1 MRSVVVYGDVNANVI
16 DGSSI
21 WLVSIANVLS
31 RIFDHVHLV
40 LKCQIVDNT
49 LLRSLEGIKNVTIHE
64 PESGTDEMGMVPEQA
79 VKSIQSVV
87 EEFSSPAIVARG
99 FNICY
104 EISQTQSLAPL
115 LWAYVT
121 DIPYPPTKLS
131 ETNASRLRRISS
143 TARRVFA
150 QTEAARSYLEAI
162 VPEAAGKTVLMP
174 PMIPDEAFLP
184 ISDSVNKSLHQRPLR
199 IVYAGKLAREWR
211 TLEMLQLPKELAKLN
226 VEAVLEVVG
235 AKINYDSTEPA
246 WAGTMQH
253 ALEEAH
259 SDKSSG
265 VKWLGALSRSESMEH
280 IRKADLGFGWR
291 TAALDSSLEIST
303 KALEYGAARTAPL
316 VNRTEDHCAIWGAEY
331 PFFVE
336 ADDSIS
342 DVAKRIASA
351 LPKLAEAQEAAC
363 KASGYFSM
371 TAATKRLNHS
381 FSRAIGGPDSRGQSV
396 TRPLRVVVASH
407 DLKFMGELMGHL
419 TKSRRYEVRQ
429 DPWETL
435 HKHDESLSRELA
447 EWADIVFCE
456 WAGPALG
463 WYSQNVSPTTRLI
476 SRLHRFELNGP
487 WMKRVRWEN
496 VDSMVFVSEWVRRT
510 ALEKFGMD
518 GVRTFVIPNVIDL
531 DDFDRPKVRDA
542 EFTLGMVGYVP
553 FLKRPDRALQLLETL
568 VEVDPRYNLRFKG
581 RLPWEY
587 PHVWNDPVQKQLYL
601 EFFDRLSSSQIL
613 RERVVFDGF
622 TADVA
627 SWFRGV
633 GYILSPSELESFH
646 LAAAEGMASRCIPL
660 LWEREGV
667 EEVFGPFASGLKTS
681 SHVETILTSQKT
693 ENFNALGNEARSY
706 ASQWDMAV
714 VLSQW
719 DRVFLE
725 ANT

>member
-1 MRSVVVYGDVNANVI
+1 MKSVVVYGDVNANVI

-21 WLVSIANVLS
+21 WLVSITNVLS
-31 RIFDHVHLV
+31 RIFNHVHLV
-40 LKCQIVDNT
+40 LKCQIVDKT
-49 LLRSLEGIKNVTIHE
+49 LLQSLEGIKNVTIHE
-64 PESGTDEMGMVPEQA
+64 PGSGTDEMGMIPGEA
-79 VKSIQSVV
+79 VKSIQRVV

-99 FNICY
+99 FNICH
-104 EISQTQSLAPL
+104 EISQSQSLASL

-131 ETNASRLRRISS
+131 DTNASRLRRIST
-143 TARRVFA
+143 TARKVFA

-162 VPEAAGKTVLMP
+162 VPEAAGKVVLMP

-184 ISDSVNKSLHQRPLR
+184 INDSVDRCLHQRPLR

-235 AKINYDSTEPA
+235 AKINYDSKEPA
-246 WAGTMQH
+246 WADTMLH
-253 ALEEAH
+253 ALEEAD
-259 SDKSSG
+259 SDESSG
-265 VKWLGALSRSESMEH
+265 VKWLGALPRSESMEH

-303 KALEYGAARTAPL
+303 KALEYGAAGTVPL
-316 VNRTEDHCAIWGAEY
+316 VNRTEEHCALWGAEY
-331 PFFVE
+331 PFFVD
-336 ADDSIS
+336 AGDSIS
-342 DVAKRIASA
+342 DVAKSLVFA
-351 LPKLAEAQEAAC
+351 LPKLAEAQETARR
-363 KASGYFSM
+363 ASEHFSM
-371 TAATKRLNHS
+371 AAAAKRLNHS
-381 FSRAIGGPDSRGQSV
+381 FARAIGSPHSEGQSE

-407 DLKFMGELMGHL
+407 DLKFMGELMEHL
-419 TKSRRYEVRQ
+419 KESRRYEVRQ

-435 HKHDESLSRELA
+435 HKHDETLSRELA
-447 EWADIVFCE
+447 DWADIVFCE

-463 WYSQNVSPTTRLI
+463 WYSQNIAPTTRLI

-487 WMKRVRWEN
+487 WMKQVRWEN
-496 VDSMVFVSEWVRRT
+496 VTSMVFVSEWVRRT
-510 ALEKFGMD
+510 ALEKFGMN
-518 GVRTFVIPNVIDL
+518 GVKTFVIPNVIDL
-531 DDFDRPKVRDA
+531 DDFDRPKVRNA

-553 FLKRPDRALQLLETL
+553 FLKRPDRALQLLEKL
-568 VEVDPRYNLRFKG
+568 VEVDPRYTLRFKG
-581 RLPWEY
+581 RFPWEY

-613 RERVVFDGF
+613 KERVAFDGF

-667 EEVFGPFASGLKTS
+667 HDVFGPFASDLKEPNQI
-681 SHVETILTSQKT
+681 ETILASQK
-693 ENFNALGNEARSY
+693 FQDFKALGNEARSY
-706 ASQWDMAV
+706 ASQWDTAV

-725 ANT
+725 ENP

>member
-1 MRSVVVYGDVNANVI
+1 MKSVVVYGDVNANVI

-21 WLVSIANVLS
+21 WLVSITNVLA

-40 LKCQIVDNT
+40 LKFQIVDKT
-49 LLRSLEGIKNVTIHE
+49 LLRSLEGVKNITIHE
-64 PESGTDEMGMVPEQA
+64 PESGTDEMGMIPKEA
-79 VKSIQSVV
+79 VKSIQRVV
-87 EEFSSPAIVARG
+87 SEFSAPVIVARG
-99 FNICY
+99 FNICH
-104 EISQTQSLAPL
+104 EISQTQSLASL

-131 ETNASRLRRISS
+131 ETNTSRLRRISS

-184 ISDSVNKSLHQRPLR
+184 INDSVNRRLHQKPLR

-211 TLEMLQLPKELAKLN
+211 TLEMLQLPIELAKLN
-226 VEAVLEVVG
+226 VEAELEVVG
-235 AKINYDSTEPA
+235 AKINYDPAEPG
-246 WAGTMQH
+246 WADAMLH
-253 ALEEAH
+253 ALEEAD

-265 VKWLGALSRSESMEH
+265 VKWLGALPRSESMEH

-303 KALEYGAARTAPL
+303 KALEYGAAGTVPL
-316 VNRTEDHCAIWGAEY
+316 VNRTEDHCALWGAEY
-331 PFFVE
+331 PFFVD
-336 ADDSIS
+336 AGDSVS
-342 DVAKRIASA
+342 DVARRIVSA
-351 LPKLAEAQEAAC
+351 LPKLVEGQAA
-363 KASGYFSM
+363 ARRVSEHFSM
-371 TAATKRLNHS
+371 AAATKRLNYC
-381 FSRAIGGPDSRGQSV
+381 FSRAIGSPDSGERSE

-407 DLKFMGELMGHL
+407 DLKFMGELMEHL
-419 TKSRRYEVRQ
+419 KKSRRYEVRQ

-447 EWADIVFCE
+447 DWADMVFCE

-463 WYSQNVSPTTRLI
+463 WYSQNISPTTRLI

-487 WMKRVRWEN
+487 WMKQVRWEN
-496 VDSMVFVSEWVRRT
+496 VDSMVFVSEWVRQT
-510 ALEKFGMD
+510 ALEKFGMV
-518 GVRTFVIPNVIDL
+518 GVRTIVIPNVIDL
-531 DDFDRPKVRDA
+531 DDFDRPKLRNA

-553 FLKRPDRALQLLETL
+553 FLKRPDRALRLLEAL
-568 VEVDPRYNLRFKG
+568 VEVDPRYTLRFKG
-581 RLPWEY
+581 RFPWEY

-601 EFFDRLSSSQIL
+601 EFFDRLSSSHNL
-613 RERVVFDGF
+613 RERVAFDGF

-667 EEVFGPFASGLKTS
+667 QDVFGPFANNLKMS
-681 SHVETILTSQKT
+681 SRIEAILASQQLQDFK
-693 ENFNALGNEARSY
+693 ALGNEARSY
-706 ASQWDMAV
+706 ASQWDTVA

-725 ANT
+725 ANS

>member
-1 MRSVVVYGDVNANVI
+1 MKSVVVYGDVNANVI

-21 WLVSIANVLS
+21 WLVSITNVLT
-31 RIFDHVHLV
+31 RIFNHVHLV
-40 LKCQIVDNT
+40 LKCQIVDHT
-49 LLRSLEGIKNVTIHE
+49 LLQSLEGIKNVTIHE
-64 PESGTDEMGMVPEQA
+64 PESGTDEMGMIPEEA
-79 VKSIQSVV
+79 VKSIQRVV
-87 EEFSSPAIVARG
+87 AEFSAPVIVARG
-99 FNICY
+99 FNICH
-104 EISQTQSLAPL
+104 EISQSQFLAPL

-121 DIPYPPTKLS
+121 DIPYPPSKLS
-131 ETNASRLRRISS
+131 ETNISRLRRISS

-184 ISDSVNKSLHQRPLR
+184 INDSVNRRLHQKPLR

-211 TLEMLQLPKELAKLN
+211 TLEMLQLPKELEKLN
-226 VEAVLEVVG
+226 VEAELEVVG
-235 AKINYDSTEPA
+235 AKINYDPTEPD
-246 WAGTMQH
+246 WADAMLH
-253 ALEEAH
+253 ALEEAD

-265 VKWLGALSRSESMEH
+265 VKWLGALPRGESMEH

-303 KALEYGAARTAPL
+303 KALEYGAAGTVPL
-316 VNRTEDHCAIWGAEY
+316 VNRTEDHCALWGAEY
-331 PFFVE
+331 PFFVD
-336 ADDSIS
+336 AGDSVS
-342 DVAKRIASA
+342 DVAKRIVSA
-351 LPKLAEAQEAAC
+351 LSKLAEGQAA
-363 KASGYFSM
+363 ARRVSEHFSM
-371 TAATKRLNHS
+371 AAATKRLNYS
-381 FSRAIGGPDSRGQSV
+381 FSRAIGSPDSGERSE
-396 TRPLRVVVASH
+396 TRPLRIVVASH
-407 DLKFMGELMGHL
+407 DLKFMGELMEHL
-419 TKSRRYEVRQ
+419 KKSRRYEVRQ

-435 HKHDESLSRELA
+435 RKHDESLSRELA
-447 EWADIVFCE
+447 DWADLVFCE

-463 WYSQNVSPTTRLI
+463 WYSQNISPTTRLI

-487 WMKRVRWEN
+487 WMKQVRWEN
-496 VDSMVFVSEWVRRT
+496 VDSMVFVSEWVRQT
-510 ALEKFGMD
+510 ALKKFGMV
-518 GVRTFVIPNVIDL
+518 GVQTIVIPNVIDL
-531 DDFDRPKVRDA
+531 DDFDRPKLRNA

-553 FLKRPDRALQLLETL
+553 FLKRPDRALQLLEAL
-568 VEVDPRYNLRFKG
+568 VEVDPRYTLRFKG
-581 RLPWEY
+581 RFPWEY

-601 EFFDRLSSSQIL
+601 EFFDRLSSSHIL
-613 RERVVFDGF
+613 RERVAFDGF

-667 EEVFGPFASGLKTS
+667 QDVFGPFANDLKMS
-681 SHVETILTSQKT
+681 SRIEAILASQETES
-693 ENFNALGNEARSY
+693 FSALGNEARSY
-706 ASQWDMAV
+706 ASQWDTAL

-725 ANT
+725 PKQ